1 MTLPTRRSNQTFGAL
16 SAAAETVAE
25 HRARL
30 AQQQEVA
37 QQRRTEALTSQAS
50 MTNSPSQRIR
60 IWEELHRLPL
70 PLGPNHKLLG
80 VIADATQLHIE
91 QVQEVQKL
99 RVALR
104 AQGSDTRVEGG
115 CEIAPR

>member
-1 MTLPTRRSNQTFGAL
+1 MTFPSRHSKRTFGTL
-16 SAAAETVAE
+16 SATAETVAE

-30 AQQQEVA
+30 AEEQEIA

-60 IWEELHRLPL
+60 IWEELHGLPL
-70 PLGPNHKLLG
+70 PLGPNHKLLE

-91 QVQEVQKL
+91 QVHEVQKL

-104 AQGSDTRVEGG
+104 SQGTDTPV
-115 CEIAPR
+115 P